1 MALQTMA
8 AIVVRPRTV
17 LWVGATLL
25 AAAAL
30 TGCSGRR
37 TSYRPVYT
45 SPATVS
51 TPCKNCGPGGATVT
65 EESDLPPVTTVPSSE
80 PSMLDSTTPAPSRS
94 GSGAVNSRVEPKAK
108 SRLGEPPFDE
118 TSSTLDDKTSPPP
131 PPKPLGAGAGAGA
144 GASSG
149 PPISGPTTLLS
160 PNSNWGDGPVAQN
173 AVAAA
178 NSSRIRRASLSEQLK
193 PFPG

>member
-1 MALQTMA
+1 MALKTMA

-51 TPCKNCGPGGATVT
+51 TPCKNCGPGGNGH
-65 EESDLPPVTTVPSSE
+65 
-80 PSMLDSTTPAPSRS
+80 R
-94 GSGAVNSRVEPKAK
+94 
-108 SRLGEPPFDE
+108 
-118 TSSTLDDKTSPPP
+118 
-131 PPKPLGAGAGAGA
+131 
-144 GASSG
+144 
-149 PPISGPTTLLS
+149 
-160 PNSNWGDGPVAQN
+160 
-173 AVAAA
+173 
-178 NSSRIRRASLSEQLK
+178 RIRPAAGHDCTLVRAVDAGLNHSDAEPLRIRHGELQSRAQGEVEIGRAPVRRNQLN
-193 PFPG
+193 PRRQDQSSSSA